1 MKLNKLTENINRIKS
16 LMSLNETS
24 DVDIDNI
31 NKGEVTQDPVQV
43 QGDDG
48 MDDDSDD
55 ELKQEEVTEQ
65 EAGSTETTTQTSS
78 TDTETETSSTGYP
91 TVTKWESKRTFGK
104 TYMNDPKY
112 KWESG
117 RGLGPTYKGPN
128 AKWESGTTVGKG
140 NPRN

>member
-1 MKLNKLTENINRIKS
+1 
-16 LMSLNETS
+16 MSLVETS
-24 DVDIDNI
+24 DVDVDNV
-31 NKGEVTQDPVQV
+31 NKGEITQKPIQV
-43 QGDDG
+43 QGPDG
-48 MDDDSDD
+48 MDDDSDN

-65 EAGSTETTTQTSS
+65 EGGSTETAS
-78 TDTETETSSTGYP
+78 TGTETETTSTGYP
-91 TVTKWESKRTFGK
+91 TVTKWESKRNFGK